1 MSDQVPD
8 IDIVSARR
16 SIWDRVSVVWLVP
29 VAALIIALGVAWQ
42 SYSDQGPLI
51 EVTFDDISGVTR
63 NETELRFRDV
73 AVGMVE
79 DVNFTSDLSQVVVS
93 IRVRKDLEPY
103 LDEDA
108 AFWIVRPE
116 VTTQGVS
123 GLDTVLS
130 GVYIEGIWDEEAG
143 PSALQFEGLT
153 EPPLRQG
160 GVEGLELVLRASDG
174 SLMGNTPILYKG
186 VEVGQV
192 GRARVSADGV
202 SVEARAI
209 VYAPYDNLVTEATR
223 FWDTSGFS
231 VSLGAAGAAI
241 DFESIA
247 SLIAGGLTFDTFV
260 SGAPLA
266 QEGADYTVFSD
277 EASAQSSIFEPEDED
292 ALLVATLFDG
302 NVAGLN
308 PGARVELNGLGV
320 GQVRAVNGIVD
331 RDPDGEQ
338 RVRLQTILAIQPG
351 RIGLEGEGA
360 DQLTLDFLASQVEAG
375 LRARL
380 VTASILTGSLKVE
393 LLTVADAEADTLDFA
408 FDPYPLIPST
418 ESQIADVQS
427 SAEDT
432 LARINALP
440 IEELLEG
447 ATDFLNS
454 ASRLIGSP
462 ETQQVPVEVSALL
475 ADIRGVVG
483 SDEVQDLP
491 AQLGAIMGELETTVG
506 GVQVILSSIEEQ
518 QLIANLGS
526 ALDSV
531 SRITDDVAAS
541 MAEVPS
547 LVAEL
552 ELLAE
557 KANGLAVEELVAELS
572 EITASANALISS
584 DAAQSLPERIDLLA
598 RDLQTVAADVARLTT
613 SLSDAQAADRLVS
626 ALDAATATLGAVE
639 TSFAG
644 VPALVTEIEAL
655 AATANDLPLDQL
667 VTEVTGLSQDAR
679 GILGSP
685 EARALPGQIGTLAGE
700 LEATLGEIRTVTAS
714 LVANDAATR
723 LLDAVGAVEQTLL
736 TVDASIEGV
745 PDLIADIEAVAEE
758 VAGVPLQDMV
768 NDVTEMSES
777 LLQLVGSDATQ
788 ALPAQLGDLAV
799 ELDLTLKEVRGLVSE
814 LNASDA
820 GPRLVA
826 AVDSAARAL
835 DTLDTS
841 IAGVPQIVDRVNAL
855 AAEAESLEL
864 GELVNRVSGLVA
876 TAEALLGSEG
886 TQRLPDELAT
896 ALEEIG
902 AILSELRAGGAVG
915 NVNEALVSARNAA
928 DEVSGA
934 MDRLPE
940 LLDRASR
947 LLGQA
952 DTTLAGFEGTSPAIR
967 DARAAL
973 AEISRA
979 AEAVASLARAIERRP
994 NSLLTGR

>member
-16 SIWDRVSVVWLVP
+16 SIWDRVSIVWLVP

-42 SYSDQGPLI
+42 SYSEQGPLI
-51 EVTFDDISGVTR
+51 EVAFDNIAGVER
-63 NETELRFRDV
+63 NETELRFRNV

-79 DVNFTSDLSQVVVS
+79 DVSFTPDLSQVVVG
-93 IRVRKDLEPY
+93 IRVRKDLAPF

-130 GVYIEGIWDEEAG
+130 GVYIEGIWDENPG
-143 PSALQFEGLT
+143 SPLFRFEGLT
-153 EPPLRQG
+153 DPPLRQG
-160 GVEGLELVLRASDG
+160 GVEGLELTLRAADG

-192 GRARVSADGV
+192 GRARVSSDGV
-202 SVEARAI
+202 AVEARAI

-231 VSLGAAGAAI
+231 VSLGTAGAAI
-241 DFESIA
+241 DFESIS

-266 QEGADYTVFSD
+266 QEGADYTIYSD
-277 EASAQSSIFEPEDED
+277 EDSARTSIFEPESED

-302 NVAGLN
+302 NVSGLN
-308 PGARVELNGLGV
+308 PGARVELNGLGI
-320 GQVRAVNGIVD
+320 GQVRAVNGVVEQTA
-331 RDPDGEQ
+331 DGEE
-338 RVRLQTILAIQPG
+338 RVLLRTILAIQPG
-351 RIGLEGEGA
+351 RIGLEGGTAE
-360 DQLTLDFLASQVEAG
+360 QRTLDFLANQVEAG

-380 VTASILTGSLKVE
+380 VTASILTGGLKVE
-393 LLTVADAEADTLDFA
+393 LLTVPDAEPGTLDLS

-462 ETQQVPVEVSALL
+462 ATQQVPSEVSALL

-483 SDEVQDLP
+483 ADEVQDLP
-491 AQLGAIMGELETTVG
+491 VQLGAIMNNLDATVG
-506 GVQVILSSIEEQ
+506 GVQTILTSIEEERI
-518 QLIANLGS
+518 IANLGA

-531 SRITDDVAAS
+531 SRITDHVEASIADV
-541 MAEVPS
+541 PG

-552 ELLAE
+552 DLLAQ
-557 KANGLAVEELVAELS
+557 KANGLAVEELVAELT
-572 EITASANALISS
+572 EITGSANALISS
-584 DAAQSLPERIDLLA
+584 EAAQTLPERIDLLA

-626 ALDAATATLGAVE
+626 AIDAATATLDAVE

-644 VPALVTEIEAL
+644 VPALVTEIETL
-655 AATANDLPLDQL
+655 AATANEMPLTDL
-667 VTEVTGLSQDAR
+667 VAEVTGLSQEAR
-679 GILGSP
+679 GLLGSP
-685 EARALPGQIGTLAGE
+685 EAQALPGQIGSLAGE
-700 LEATLGEIRTVTAS
+700 LEATLAEIRGVTAS
-714 LVANDAATR
+714 LVANDAAAR
-723 LLDAVGAVEQTLL
+723 LLEAIDAVEQTLR
-736 TVDASIEGV
+736 TVDASIVGV
-745 PDLIADIEAVAEE
+745 PDLIAEIDAVASSA
-758 VAGVPLQDMV
+758 AGVPLQDMV
-768 NDVTEMSES
+768 ADVTAMSQS
-777 LLQLVGSDATQ
+777 LLRLVGSDATQ
-788 ALPAQLGDLAV
+788 ALPEQLGDLAV

-814 LNASDA
+814 LNAADA
-820 GPRLVA
+820 GPRLVE
-826 AVDSAARAL
+826 AVNSAARAL
-835 DTLDTS
+835 DTLDSS

-864 GELVNRVSGLVA
+864 GELVDRVSGLVA

-902 AILSELRAGGAVG
+902 SILSELRAGGAVG

-934 MDRLPE
+934 VDRLPE